1 MALVLLTAPIEG
13 AHLLSSPTF
22 FSTQSGR
29 SQPRGQPGSSST
41 ARIER
46 PQFYRGGSASKE
58 SYLAA
63 LTFFSAHPSTLS
75 PPSPS
80 EAPRPWLVPAPSRR
94 RDVVAETLRQ
104 RASCAP
110 HLF

>member
-63 LTFFSAHPSTLS
+63 LTFFSAHPSTPS

-80 EAPRPWLVPAPSRR
+80 SAPRLWLAQAP
-94 RDVVAETLRQ
+94 
-104 RASCAP
+104 
-110 HLF
+110 